1 MLNWGLQTHMKAIF
15 LALPFLLI
23 SSVQA
28 EGLDDAFHLIKP
40 AGGLTNLC
48 ANNPEILECKLA
60 IGKWKP
66 QELERVKSMAPYC
79 YEQCEY
85 DQYGFVKSSAGGPEF
100 PMVVTKDFDGS
111 SASRG
116 VEFFMFP
123 VALKAYKYDG
133 CVGCSLTKMYPNRVD
148 IVKRN
153 SQFIQLPRLSRGTF
167 YMTSEAR
174 DYAMQLAR
182 TPENMLV
189 RLSFNKEIETRRISK
204 AALRSYSTMLSSLK
218 YDLVQ

>member
-1 MLNWGLQTHMKAIF
+1 MKAIF

-28 EGLDDAFHLIKP
+28 EGLDDTFHLIKQ
-40 AGGLTNLC
+40 ASGLTQLC
-48 ANNPEILECKLA
+48 ISNPRITECKYA

-66 QELERVKSMAPYC
+66 QELERVKAMAPYC

-85 DQYGFVKSSAGGPEF
+85 DQYGFVKSSSGGAEF

-116 VEFFMFP
+116 VEFFMYP
-123 VALKAYKYDG
+123 VALTTYKYDG
-133 CVGCSLTKMYPNRVD
+133 CVGCSLTKRYPNRVD
-148 IVKRN
+148 IVQGNRH
-153 SQFIQLPRLSRGTF
+153 FIQLPRLSRGTF

-174 DYAMQLAR
+174 EYAMRSAR
-182 TPENMLV
+182 SSEDMV
-189 RLSFNKEIETRRISK
+189 MRLSFNEDIETRRISK
-204 AALRSYSTMLSSLK
+204 KALAAYSLMLSSLK
-218 YDLVQ
+218 YDLVP

>member
-1 MLNWGLQTHMKAIF
+1 MKAIF

-28 EGLDDAFHLIKP
+28 EGLDDAFHLIKQ
-40 AGGLTNLC
+40 AGGLTQLC
-48 ANNPEILECKLA
+48 TSNPRINECKYA

-66 QELERVKSMAPYC
+66 HELERVKAMAPYC

-85 DQYGFVKSSAGGPEF
+85 DQYGFVKSSSGGAEF

-116 VEFFMFP
+116 VEFFMYP
-123 VALKAYKYDG
+123 VALTTYKYDG
-133 CVGCSLTKMYPNRVD
+133 CVGCSLTKRYPNRVD
-148 IVKRN
+148 IVQGNRH
-153 SQFIQLPRLSRGTF
+153 SIQLPRLSRGTF

-174 DYAMQLAR
+174 EYAMRSASSS
-182 TPENMLV
+182 EDMV
-189 RLSFNKEIETRRISK
+189 MRLSFNEDIETRRISK
-204 AALRSYSTMLSSLK
+204 KALAAYSLMLTSLK
-218 YDLVQ
+218 YDLVH

>member
-1 MLNWGLQTHMKAIF
+1 MKAIF

-28 EGLDDAFHLIKP
+28 EGLDDAFHLIKQ
-40 AGGLTNLC
+40 AGGLTQLC
-48 ANNPEILECKLA
+48 TSNPGINECKYA

-66 QELERVKSMAPYC
+66 QELERVKAMAPYC

-85 DQYGFVKSSAGGPEF
+85 DQYGFVKSSSGGAEF

-116 VEFFMFP
+116 VEFFMYP
-123 VALKAYKYDG
+123 VALTTYKYDG
-133 CVGCSLTKMYPNRVD
+133 CVGCSLTKRFPNRVD
-148 IVKRN
+148 IVQGNRH
-153 SQFIQLPRLSRGTF
+153 FIQLPRLSRGTF

-174 DYAMQLAR
+174 EYEMRSAR
-182 TPENMLV
+182 SSEDMV
-189 RLSFNKEIETRRISK
+189 MRLSFNEDIETRRISK
-204 AALRSYSTMLSSLK
+204 KALAAYSLMLSSLK
-218 YDLVQ
+218 YDLVP

>member
-1 MLNWGLQTHMKAIF
+1 MKAIF

-23 SSVQA
+23 NSVQA
-28 EGLDDAFHLIKP
+28 EGLDDAFHLIKQ
-40 AGGLTNLC
+40 AGGLTQLC
-48 ANNPEILECKLA
+48 ISNPRIAECKFA

-66 QELERVKSMAPYC
+66 QELERVKAMAPYS

-85 DQYGFVKSSAGGPEF
+85 DQYGFVKSSSGGSEF

-123 VALKAYKYDG
+123 VALTTYKYDG
-133 CVGCSLTKMYPNRVD
+133 CVGCSLAKRYPNRVD
-148 IVKRN
+148 IVKKN
-153 SQFIQLPRLSRGTF
+153 MHLIQLPRLSRGTF

-174 DYAMQLAR
+174 KYAMKSSR
-182 TPENMLV
+182 SSEDMVV
-189 RLSFNKEIETRRISK
+189 RLSFNEDTEIRRISK
-204 AALRSYSTMLSSLK
+204 KALASYSLMLSSLK
-218 YDLVQ
+218 YNLVP

>member
-1 MLNWGLQTHMKAIF
+1 MKAIF

-28 EGLDDAFHLIKP
+28 EGLDDAFHFIKQ
-40 AGGLTNLC
+40 AGGLTQLC
-48 ANNPEILECKLA
+48 TSNPRINECKYA

-66 QELERVKSMAPYC
+66 QELERVKAMAPYC

-85 DQYGFVKSSAGGPEF
+85 DQYGFVKSSSGGAEF

-116 VEFFMFP
+116 VEFFMYP
-123 VALKAYKYDG
+123 VALTTYKYDG
-133 CVGCSLTKMYPNRVD
+133 CVGCSLTKRFPNRVD
-148 IVKRN
+148 IVQGNRH
-153 SQFIQLPRLSRGTF
+153 FIQLPRLSRGTF

-174 DYAMQLAR
+174 EYAMRSAR
-182 TPENMLV
+182 SSEDMV
-189 RLSFNKEIETRRISK
+189 MRLSFNEDIETRRISK
-204 AALRSYSTMLSSLK
+204 KALAAYSLMLSSLK
-218 YDLVQ
+218 YDLVP

>member
-1 MLNWGLQTHMKAIF
+1 MKAIV

-23 SSVQA
+23 QSVHA
-28 EGLDDAFHLIKP
+28 EGLDDAFHLIKK
-40 AGGLTNLC
+40 AGGLTQLC
-48 ANNPEILECKLA
+48 VSNPEIEECKLA

-66 QELERVKSMAPYC
+66 QELEKVKAMAPYC

-85 DQYGFVKSSAGGPEF
+85 DQYGFVKSSGGGPEF

-123 VALKAYKYDG
+123 VALKTYKYDG
-133 CVGCSLTKMYPNRVD
+133 CVGCSLTKRYPSRVD
-148 IVKRN
+148 IVQGGSRL
-153 SQFIQLPRLSRGTF
+153 IQLPRLSRGTF
-167 YMTSEAR
+167 YMTSAAR
-174 DYAMQLAR
+174 GYAMKLSR
-182 TPENMLV
+182 SSEDMLV
-189 RLSFNKEIETRRISK
+189 RLSFNEDVETRRISK
-204 AALRSYSTMLSSLK
+204 MALRSYSLMLSSLK

>member
-1 MLNWGLQTHMKAIF
+1 MKAIF

-28 EGLDDAFHLIKP
+28 EGLDDAFHLIKQ
-40 AGGLTNLC
+40 AVGLTQLC
-48 ANNPEILECKLA
+48 TSNPRINECKYA

-66 QELERVKSMAPYC
+66 QELERVKAMAPYC

-85 DQYGFVKSSAGGPEF
+85 DQYGFVKSSSGGAEF

-116 VEFFMFP
+116 VEFFMYP
-123 VALKAYKYDG
+123 VALTTYKYDG
-133 CVGCSLTKMYPNRVD
+133 CVGCSLTKRYPNRVD
-148 IVKRN
+148 IVKGNRH
-153 SQFIQLPRLSRGTF
+153 FIQLPRLSRGTF

-174 DYAMQLAR
+174 EYAMRSAR
-182 TPENMLV
+182 ASEDMV
-189 RLSFNKEIETRRISK
+189 MRLSFNEDIETRRISK
-204 AALRSYSTMLSSLK
+204 KALAAYSLMPSTLK
-218 YDLVQ
+218 YDLVP

>member
-1 MLNWGLQTHMKAIF
+1 MKAIF
-15 LALPFLLI
+15 LVLPFVLI

-48 ANNPEILECKLA
+48 TNNPEILECKMA

-123 VALKAYKYDG
+123 VALKTYKYDARAG
-133 CVGCSLTKMYPNRVD
+133 QSLTKRYPNRVD
-148 IVKRN
+148 IVKRD
-153 SQFIQLPRLSRGTF
+153 SQSIQLPRLSRGTF
-167 YMTSEAR
+167 YMTSEVR
-174 DYAMQLAR
+174 SYAMELSR
-182 TPENMLV
+182 SSEDMLV
-189 RLSFNKEIETRRISK
+189 RLSFNEDTETRRISK
-204 AALRSYSTMLSSLK
+204 AALRSYALMLSSLK
-218 YDLVQ
+218 YDLVR